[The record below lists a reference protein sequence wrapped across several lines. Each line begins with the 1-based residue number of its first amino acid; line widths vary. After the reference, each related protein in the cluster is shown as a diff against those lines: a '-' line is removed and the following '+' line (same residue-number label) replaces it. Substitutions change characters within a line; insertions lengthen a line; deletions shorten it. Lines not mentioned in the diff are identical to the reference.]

1 MLYIIGLVIIGYIL
15 YKKYKPMFVFS
26 DYKKFFNS
34 LETIHDEWH
43 ESTIEKINFKIKK
56 IDIISNDDVN
66 TIINN
71 LLSYTESDTNYMI
84 TETTKENI
92 INYNVILKK
101 ESNLFSIDMILS
113 YNKDTNDNAIF
124 YIPNESYVKF
134 NINKIYWHKHSFSYI
149 NDSDIEV
156 TSFIYFRIGENDF
169 IEIPLIIKA
178 KVYPNDLINK
188 NGILTYSLEKV
199 I

>member
-1 MLYIIGLVIIGYIL
+1 
-15 YKKYKPMFVFS
+15 MFVFS

-56 IDIISNDDVN
+56 LDIISNDDVN

-134 NINKIYWHKHSFSYI
+134 NINKIYWYKHSFSYI

>member
-43 ESTIEKINFKIKK
+43 ESTIEKIKFKIKK
-56 IDIISNDDVN
+56 LDIISNDDVN

-71 LLSYTESDTNYMI
+71 LLSYIESDTNYMI

-101 ESNLFSIDMILS
+101 ESDLFSIDMILS

-124 YIPNESYVKF
+124 YIPNESYVNF
-134 NINKIYWHKHSFSYI
+134 NIGKIYWHKHSFSYI

-178 KVYPNDLINK
+178 KVYPNDLINQ